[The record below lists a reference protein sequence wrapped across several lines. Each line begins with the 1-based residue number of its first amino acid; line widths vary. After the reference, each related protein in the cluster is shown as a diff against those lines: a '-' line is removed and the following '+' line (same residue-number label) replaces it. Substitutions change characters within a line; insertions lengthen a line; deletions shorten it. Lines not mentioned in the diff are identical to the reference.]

1 LFFAVKAWSYWLDRF
16 LLLYNDNGVVVGAAY
31 TDVHIELPVLSS
43 LTGFAAGAALASW
56 ANFWVRSY
64 RLPVAA
70 VILVFGGSFLAAD
83 GFPALFQ
90 RFYVKPNELQLET
103 LYLRHNIAFT
113 QEAYNLR
120 HVTVKHFPAEQGLT
134 FQSLEHN
141 RATTDNIRLWDWQPL
156 MDTYAQL
163 QEIRTYYKF
172 HEINVDRYEIGGAYQ
187 QVMLS
192 ARERLSLRC
201 SRQTRKPGSTCISC
215 SPMATVWSCLR

>member
-31 TDVHIELPVLSS
+31 TDVHVELPVLSS

-90 RFYVKPNELQLET
+90 RFYVKPNELQLEST
-103 LYLRHNIAFT
+103 TSRLPRRPITSAMSRSNPSP
-113 QEAYNLR
+113 R
-120 HVTVKHFPAEQGLT
+120 
-134 FQSLEHN
+134 N
-141 RATTDNIRLWDWQPL
+141 RD
-156 MDTYAQL
+156 
-163 QEIRTYYKF
+163 
-172 HEINVDRYEIGGAYQ
+172 
-187 QVMLS
+187 
-192 ARERLSLRC
+192 
-201 SRQTRKPGSTCISC
+201 
-215 SPMATVWSCLR
+215 